1 MAARAAVAKLP
12 PVFSIRDGDLL
23 GLINVDGHVIVPP
36 EYEELRTGDP
46 LILVR
51 KSARVAYV
59 DYEGHMVI
67 APQSDLTRPFA
78 EGLTPAVMRDGQGKS
93 L

>member
-67 APQSDLTRPFA
+67 APQFSVAVPESTGGDAPGPFSP
-78 EGLTPAVMRDGQGKS
+78 T
-93 L
+93 